1 MGQLIICIIMKS
13 NPSNRSN
20 RFRISSSTSQRLSL
34 KQITKVGLCLALLV
48 AGGFVVFMN
57 FANSDKAFAYVNGDY
72 RSKASGTWASTTTW
86 EKYNG
91 SSWSAATIAPTS
103 ANLNIY
109 IMTGNIVTVSANAT
123 VDQVI
128 VNSGGTLAVNSG
140 ITLSIANGTGT
151 DLDVS
156 GIFKS
161 AGTVSTSGGVTIVF
175 QTGGKYQHNYTTT
188 AGTIPSA
195 TWDAGSIC
203 EIIGYTSN
211 AVVPSGLQS
220 FSNFTWNCPSQA
232 NDINLNGGITTIG
245 QVFTIV
251 STGTKQLQLASGNA
265 NLNVGTDYIQTGGN
279 FALSTSSSASN
290 TLTIAGNY
298 TQSGGTFSVVNGSS
312 ATGTIKVAG
321 NWSHTLGTITVGGNT
336 STTTGIQFNGSSTQT
351 FISGGNVTGNID
363 FTVNTGSTLSLGTNV
378 VGGRNFTLASNGFL
392 EIGSTAGI
400 TSSGATGNIQS
411 TGTRSLNASADYT
424 YNGTSAQVTGNG
436 LPSTINNL
444 ILNNSAGLTLT
455 NTVTASNGITFTSGK
470 ITTGTN
476 ELRTTNNSTSC
487 ITGQSASN
495 YVIGNLRRTVSSS
508 GTYTYPVGTS
518 SYYEL
523 LTVTLNSVSGFS
535 NLLGSFTNANPINPS
550 YPLTG
555 IVASEAHIDSMLN
568 YGYWT
573 LLPNSALTGGNYNI
587 KAAMKGY
594 TNLIASIY
602 FYPLLVRA
610 NSTSSWQQSGS
621 DAAFKYNSGT
631 LTANKGGLSSF
642 GDLGI
647 GFGEGPPIL
656 SFDNHTLISG
666 VDLQVGA
673 VYLVTDVGMGLDA
686 LIEVLDFTGGASI
699 SDVDNFTGSNGY
711 DDAWQPF
718 INVAAN
724 TTSSVGWKVT
734 FKVGGTSTDTI
745 VPNIIFA
752 AIDVD
757 GDGSSLKEFV
767 TAYKPY
773 SISKST
779 GSNLVITQSGNDFTA
794 TSGSFATVANIDTNH
809 TEAMFMVNYK
819 NVNNF
824 SYRTGSI
831 TTGGT
836 QVRQASLYFKSF
848 FNLPVTT
855 LPIELMYFNPKLI
868 NNDVEISWATASEK
882 NNDYFTIERSTNG
895 KDFEE
900 LFRKPGVGT
909 SQVKHYYSL
918 IDKNPQKG
926 NNYYRLKQ
934 TDYDG
939 KFAYFP
945 IKVVRYETTEI
956 TKNISFQNISPNPFT
971 ENFKINFNLKKD
983 VTIDF
988 TLINSSGQ
996 IIAKEKIDGTEGYNS
1011 FEFINKYNLGEGIY
1025 FVNLVCDGEKITQK
1039 VIKN

>member
-1 MGQLIICIIMKS
+1 MKS
-13 NPSNRSN
+13 NSSNRIN
-20 RFRISSSTSQRLSL
+20 RFKISTSTSQRLSL

-72 RSKASGTWASTTTW
+72 RSKASGNWALATTW

-91 SSWSAATIAPTS
+91 TTWSAAITAPNST
-103 ANLNIY
+103 NLSIY
-109 IMTGNIVTVSANAT
+109 IMTGNTVTVGLNVT
-123 VDQVI
+123 VDQVV
-128 VNSGGTLAVNSG
+128 VNAGGILAVNSG
-140 ITLSIANGTGT
+140 ITLTLANGSGT

-156 GIFKS
+156 GSFKN
-161 AGTVSTSGGVTIVF
+161 AGIVSTSGGVTIVF
-175 QTGGKYQHNYTTT
+175 QSGGKYQHNYTTT

-195 TWDAGSIC
+195 TWNAGSIC
-203 EIIGYTSN
+203 EIIGYTTN
-211 AVVPSGLQS
+211 ATVPSGLQT

-245 QVFTIV
+245 QAFTIA
-251 STGTKQLQLASGNA
+251 STGTKQLLLASGST
-265 NLNVGTDYIQTGGN
+265 NLNVGTDYIQTGGT
-279 FALSTSSSASN
+279 FVMSTSSSASN

-336 STTTGIQFNGSSTQT
+336 STTAGIQFNGLAKQT
-351 FISGGNVTGNID
+351 FVSGGTVTGNID
-363 FTVNTGSTLSLGTNV
+363 FVVNTGSTLSMGTSI
-378 VGGRNFTLASNGFL
+378 VGGRNFTLASGSFL
-392 EIGSTAGI
+392 EIGSPAGI

-436 LPSTINNL
+436 LPSTINNI
-444 ILNNSAGLTLT
+444 ILNNSTGLTLT
-455 NTVTASNGITFTSGK
+455 NTVTASTGITFSSGI
-470 ITTGTN
+470 ITTGVN

-487 ITGQSASN
+487 ITGNSSTN

-535 NLLGSFTNANPINPS
+535 TLLGSFTNANPINPS

-573 LLPNSALTGGNYNI
+573 LTPNSALTGGNYSI
-587 KAAMKGY
+587 KAAMKGF
-594 TNLIASIY
+594 TNTISSVY
-602 FYPLLVRA
+602 YYPILVRA
-610 NSTSSWQQSGS
+610 NTTSSWQQSGS
-621 DAAFKYNSGT
+621 DAAFKYSAGT
-631 LTANKGGLSSF
+631 LTANKSGLSSF

-647 GFGEGPPIL
+647 GFGQGPPIL

-686 LIEVLDFTGGASI
+686 WIEVLDFTGGASI
-699 SDVDNFTGSNGY
+699 SDIDNFTGSNGY

-718 INVAAN
+718 INCASN
-724 TTSSVGWKVT
+724 TASSVGWKIT
-734 FKVGGTSTDTI
+734 FKVGGTSRDTI
-745 VPNIIFA
+745 LPNIVFA

-757 GDGSSLKEFV
+757 GDGSALKEFV

-773 SISKST
+773 SISQASSST
-779 GSNLVITQSGNDFTA
+779 LVISKTGNDFTA
-794 TSGSFATVANIDTNH
+794 TAGTLNSISSIDTNH
-809 TEAMFMVNYK
+809 TEAMFMVNYR
-819 NVNNF
+819 NINNF
-824 SYRTGSI
+824 SYRTGVT
-831 TTGGT
+831 TTGGS

-848 FNLPVTT
+848 FNFPVTT
-855 LPIELMYFNPKLI
+855 LPIELLYFEPKLI
-868 NNDVEISWATASEK
+868 GNDVEISWATATEK
-882 NNDYFTIERSTNG
+882 NNDYFTIERSANG
-895 KDFEE
+895 KDFEQI
-900 LFRKPGVGT
+900 FRKQGVGT

-918 IDKNPQKG
+918 IDKSPQKG

-971 ENFKINFNLKKD
+971 ENFKINFSLKKD

-1011 FEFINKYNLGEGIY
+1011 FKFIDKYNLGKGIY
-1025 FVNLVCDGEKITQK
+1025 FVNLVCAGEKITQK